1 MDKKIR
7 DEILDIRST
16 GLANMLDIPYVQR
29 LAFDRNYFDLVLFIE
44 EHRKEFVHFILYGD
58 GDEKV

>member
-1 MDKKIR
+1 MDRKIR

-29 LAFDRNYFDLVLFIE
+29 LAFDRNYLNMFTSSFMETAMRRCNL
-44 EHRKEFVHFILYGD
+44 HNSG
-58 GDEKV
+58 G

>member
-29 LAFDRNYFDLVLFIE
+29 LAFNRNCFDLVLFIE
-44 EHRKEFVHFILYGD
+44 EHRKEYVHFILYGD
-58 GDEKV
+58 DDEKV